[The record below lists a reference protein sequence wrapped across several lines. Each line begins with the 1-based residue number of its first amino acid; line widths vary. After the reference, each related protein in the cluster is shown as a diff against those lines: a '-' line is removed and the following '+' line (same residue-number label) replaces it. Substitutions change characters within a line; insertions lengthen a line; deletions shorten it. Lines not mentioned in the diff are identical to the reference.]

1 MIIELYFIFVII
13 WIFDKTNI
21 ERIVF
26 MILYITLQ
34 NLKKI
39 VNCLNLKN
47 KVENQQTNTKYF
59 YW

>member
-34 NLKKI
+34 NLKKL

-59 YW
+59 YC